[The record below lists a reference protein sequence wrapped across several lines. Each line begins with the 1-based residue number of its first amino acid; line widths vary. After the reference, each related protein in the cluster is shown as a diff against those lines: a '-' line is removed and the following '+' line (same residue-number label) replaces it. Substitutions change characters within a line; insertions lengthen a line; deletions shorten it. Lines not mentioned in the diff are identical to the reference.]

1 MATGSLFDAE
11 VRDDRVLPRVYAYYY
26 RQWDDYRMGFHRHD
40 STEIMYVIQGSCVVE
55 VERPEAAK
63 PYVVKLQKGEFIVLD
78 ANMPHR
84 LLVEQSCRMLN
95 AEFGFDRYAG
105 AFPSMGELASEEPA
119 LASLLA
125 GRAAYFTLQD
135 PDEVY
140 HALKG
145 LVVELDRQGRDD
157 GVLVRML
164 LAQVLIRI
172 GRLRAEAEALATQPA
187 EVYVRQCIAYL
198 HQNYD
203 RDIQAKDVAAG
214 VNLHPGYLQ
223 RIFKASTGKTIVE
236 TLTELRVS
244 KAKMLLRNTDIPVAD
259 ICEYVG
265 IGSRQYFHAVF
276 KRHAGLTPVD
286 YRRAASRELY
296 DTRESEDF

>member
-1 MATGSLFDAE
+1 MATGSLFDAQ
-11 VRDDRVLPRVYAYYY
+11 VREDRVLPRVYAYYY

-40 STEIMYVIQGSCVVE
+40 STEIMYVIQGGCVVE
-55 VERPEAAK
+55 VERPGEAKAR
-63 PYVVKLQKGEFIVLD
+63 VVKLQKGEFVVID
-78 ANMPHR
+78 ANRPHR

-105 AFPSMGELASEEPA
+105 AFPSMRELAEEEPA

-125 GRAAYFTLQD
+125 ERAAYFTLQD
-135 PDEVY
+135 PEELY

-187 EVYVRQCIAYL
+187 EVYVRQCVAYL

-203 RDIQAKDVAAG
+203 RDIRVKDVAAG
-214 VNLHPGYLQ
+214 VSLHPGYLQ

-236 TLTELRVS
+236 TLTELRVA
-244 KAKMLLRNTDIPVAD
+244 KAKMLLQNTDIPVAD
-259 ICEYVG
+259 ISEYVG

-276 KRHAGLTPVD
+276 KKQTGQTPVD
-286 YRRAASRELY
+286 YRQSRDKQQY
-296 DTRESEDF
+296 DIRGK